1 VIDSIQKYQNTPSQA
16 YQFSLLIPSWNN
28 LDYLKLCIGSIRKN
42 SFYELQ
48 IIVIVNEGSDGS
60 LEWVQNQK
68 DIDFVY
74 AKENIG
80 ICYALNAARSLI
92 QSDYVVYIND
102 DMYLLPNWDLALEK
116 EITALGTKKFM
127 LSGTMVEPIDT
138 GNKCVIVKDYGR
150 DIDSFKENLLLQD
163 YPNLHKDN
171 WSGSTWPPNVVH
183 VDVWDLVG
191 GLSVEF
197 SPGMGSD
204 PDFAKKLYEAGVR
217 QFKGVGASLVYHF
230 GTKSTK
236 RVNKNDGRKTFLHKW
251 GISQR
256 DFSQKYLKI
265 GEPFAENVSVPQSS
279 LTQKIVSKIK
289 IIISYF

>member
-1 VIDSIQKYQNTPSQA
+1 MIDSIQKYQSTPSQA

-60 LEWVQNQK
+60 LEWVQSQK

-127 LSGTMVEPIDT
+127 LSATMVEPIDT

-150 DIDSFKENLLLQD
+150 DIDSFKEDLLLQD

-236 RVNKNDGRKTFLHKW
+236 RVKKNDGRKTFLHKW

-265 GEPFAENVSVPQSS
+265 GEPFADNVSVPQSS
-279 LTQKIVSKIK
+279 LMQKIVSKIK

>member
-1 VIDSIQKYQNTPSQA
+1 MIDSIQKYQNTPSQA

>member
-1 VIDSIQKYQNTPSQA
+1 MIDSIQKYQNTPSQA

-127 LSGTMVEPIDT
+127 LSATMVEPIDT

-150 DIDSFKENLLLQD
+150 DIDSFKEDLLLQD

-236 RVNKNDGRKTFLHKW
+236 RVKKNDGRKTFLHKW

-279 LTQKIVSKIK
+279 LMQKIVSKIK